1 MSVSEFDDPTG
12 EQLIAWTENTMGCDP
27 RIVRSHRRPRQSRR
41 GPATLI
47 ALAAAV
53 ALGITG
59 VTYTTAPSTDP
70 HTQAQSGQFVAPT
83 DLDALTDRAS
93 DDVAA
98 TRRERQTI
106 QQTPAK
112 PKPAVKAKAKAKAQS
127 APTQPTISWA
137 NPVTPVSITSCYGSR
152 WGTTHKGI
160 DYNGETG
167 DKVRSV
173 GAGVVVQSGWRF
185 SGLGYSVVVR
195 HSGGWMTLY
204 GHLSKA
210 TARPG
215 QKVSAGDLV
224 GLMGSTGNSTGSHLH
239 LGLAKTSN
247 LGSLF
252 DTLTDPAPWLRS
264 RDIPAGRCK

>member
-1 MSVSEFDDPTG
+1 MRDINEDTAAHDLVIDEWQNVG
-12 EQLIAWTENTMGCDP
+12 NTC
-27 RIVRSHRRPRQSRR
+27 RVIRSHRRLRQSRR
-41 GPATLI
+41 GPVTLI

-59 VTYTTAPSTDP
+59 VTYTTAPTTDS
-70 HTQAQSGQFVAPT
+70 HAQAQSGQFVAPT
-83 DLDALTDRAS
+83 DLNALTDRAS

-112 PKPAVKAKAKAKAQS
+112 PKPAVKAKAKAKAKV
-127 APTQPTISWA
+127 APAKPTISWA

-185 SGLGYSVVVR
+185 GGLGYSVVVR